1 MHPTETPADAGA
13 GTERKPRRGCL
24 RWGLGLL
31 VVAGCVAA
39 VGELAAQRET
49 LHQTDAMRRTLEVH
63 TLGLRGAA
71 TRFDYLPFAV
81 ATHQD
86 VLAALGRPDDPALL
100 ERANALLEQVNQ
112 RAGSSALYVMNLQGK
127 TLVASNWASPG
138 SFVGHVYRDRPYF
151 TEARAGRKGLFY
163 GVGLTTKVPGL
174 FIASPVRARSGEIIG
189 VVAVKVSLDP
199 IEAAW
204 VHVRD
209 PILLSDARGIVF
221 LGNVAAWQFMTL
233 RAVDEMGLEWLRY
246 FRQYGERMNFEAL
259 PWNVQLDPGATGY
272 TVRTT
277 LAGQRRELM
286 ATDEA
291 LPEFGWTLTVMADRA
306 AVKRARLTAW
316 ALASLGALALLLA
329 GLYWQQR
336 ERRLVEQRDARR
348 QLETR
353 VRERTHELQEANAFR
368 KAMED
373 SLLVGMR
380 ARDLE
385 GRIIY
390 VNPALCEM
398 CGYAAGELIGRKP
411 PYPYWHPDDMEQHW
425 LDNEATLSGRAAH
438 TGFESRM
445 RHRDGHDVHIMLY
458 TAPLIDGEGRHSG
471 WMISVVDMSTQKRAE
486 EQRRL
491 HEEQLRHASRL
502 ASLGEM
508 ASTLAHE
515 LNQPLMALSSF
526 ASAAQAFAGQG
537 KHGLLVSSLDDI
549 AAQAQRAA
557 EIVRRIRGF
566 VRQRTQGVEPVSL
579 NECVASVLGLLKP
592 EIRQRKARVITRLQA
607 DLPAVHGDRVLLEQ
621 VLLNLVLNGLQAM
634 HDMPVQRRI
643 VEIDT
648 VAAEGTLMLSVADHG
663 PGIDPAAAAQL
674 FTSFFTTKKEGLGL
688 GLNICRTIIES
699 HRGRLSFE
707 NRPGGGAVFIVHL
720 ALGS

>member
-1 MHPTETPADAGA
+1 MKADEPAAEA
-13 GTERKPRRGCL
+13 ERKPRASWL
-24 RWGLGLL
+24 RWALGLL
-31 VVAGCVAA
+31 LAAGFVGAM
-39 VGELAAQRET
+39 GELAAHREA
-49 LHQTDAMRRTLEVH
+49 LHQTDAMRRTLEIH

-71 TRFDYLPFAV
+71 TRFEYLPFAV
-81 ATHQD
+81 ATHQH
-86 VLAALGRPDDPALL
+86 VQAALARPDDPVVLDQ
-100 ERANALLEQVNQ
+100 ANRFLEQVNQ

-127 TLVASNWASPG
+127 TLAASNWALPG

-151 TEARAGRKGLFY
+151 SEARNGRKGMFY
-163 GVGLTTKVPGL
+163 GVGLTTKLPGL
-174 FIASPVRARSGEIIG
+174 FMASPVIGPAGDTIG

-204 VHVRD
+204 AHVRD

-221 LGNVAAWQFMTL
+221 LGNVAAWQYRTR
-233 RAVDEMGLEWLRY
+233 RALDEMGLEWLRY
-246 FRQYGERMNFEAL
+246 YRQYGELMNFEPL
-259 PWNVQLDPGATGY
+259 PWDLELDGDASGY
-272 TVRTT
+272 ALRTS
-277 LAGQRRELM
+277 LSGQRRAFM
-286 ATDEA
+286 AIDEA

-306 AVKRARLTAW
+306 EVNQARQTAW
-316 ALASLGALALLLA
+316 ALASLAALALLLA
-329 GLYWQQR
+329 GLYWQLR

-348 QLETR
+348 QLEAR
-353 VRERTHELQEANAFR
+353 VLERTHELQEAHAFR

-398 CGYAAGELIGRKP
+398 CGYTAEELMGRKP

-445 RHRDGHDVHIMLY
+445 RHRDGHDVHTLLY
-458 TAPLIDGEGRHSG
+458 TAPLIDGAGRHSG

-491 HEEQLRHASRL
+491 HEEQLRHAARL

-526 ASAAQAFAGQG
+526 ASAAQAFARQG
-537 KHGLLVSSLDDI
+537 NHGLLVSSLDDI

-557 EIVRRIRGF
+557 EIVRRVRGF
-566 VRQRTQGVEPVSL
+566 VRQHTQGVEPVAL
-579 NECVASVLGLLKP
+579 NECVSSVLALLRP
-592 EIRQRKARVITRLQA
+592 EIRQRKARVVTRLQA

-634 HDMPVQRRI
+634 QDMPAHRRI

-648 VAAEGTLMLSVADHG
+648 VAAEGRVTLSVADHG
-663 PGIDPAAAAQL
+663 PGIDPKAAAQL
-674 FTSFFTTKKEGLGL
+674 FTSFFTTKQDGLGL

-699 HRGRLSFE
+699 HRGRLSFDS
-707 NRPGGGAVFIVHL
+707 RSGGGAVFTVQL
-720 ALGS
+720 NAAP